1 MSADQ
6 CSDFSEWRA
15 LLRKQQIPFE
25 VEQHSYGTYI
35 VLDGGDA
42 GCAKIVI
49 GFSNRGKFLI
59 LNGIS
64 NGKT

>member
-1 MSADQ
+1 MSTPTDQ
-6 CSDFSEWRA
+6 YSDFSEWKT

-25 VEQHSYGTYI
+25 IEQHPYGTYI
-35 VLDGGDA
+35 MLDGGDT
-42 GCAKIVI
+42 GCARIII

-64 NGKT
+64 I